1 MSGPFKDR
9 LVSALHESVGYFNQD
24 NDPNAAVAKAAA
36 SNDFNID
43 QTRRLV
49 EMFNTARTLYHYKSA
64 SDRTRDFALAD
75 VDDVLPRL
83 FADTVKA
90 ASAQPPVYSYMA
102 YDVRERSRHDPEAV
116 EKAAAA
122 PDTGSG
128 LTLEA
133 VARQAMTALRV
144 QRQTAKIAADES
156 RIASSAA
163 ARALTQAAR
172 MFATGVKE
180 ANEDRYA
187 RLVQG
192 YRDQVEWAP
201 VMAKLS
207 EFMAEKDKAPEAV
220 MRKYAR
226 CRVID
231 DRDLGPVLALL
242 KEARDMM
249 STEAEL
255 LAAAGV
261 LGKEADAFE
270 RDYLEA
276 LDPSFTCQRQ
286 DLLSGFIRP
295 SMLKAAQVSSE
306 QKYQTTDFFGEPVN
320 VTAKSQPQGE
330 GKPGLS
336 DAIGGAVA
344 GAVQKPLSS
353 LLETQVERA
362 FTGPM
367 SRENKKLS
375 DRLKNVQRQIM
386 LQDLMTN
393 DPVLSEESPDTVAE
407 AYNAVLQMAP
417 EVAGNKEVVRAV
429 LRQTVH
435 SVAVSPYDA
444 EIWTKLEKN
453 LQNLR
458 GKPAGSGSKEPQ

>member
-83 FADTVKA
+83 FTDTVKA

-102 YDVRERSRHDPEAV
+102 YDVRERSRHDPEVA

-122 PDTGSG
+122 PDIGSG
-128 LTLEA
+128 LTMEA

-144 QRQTAKIAADES
+144 QRQTVKIAGDES

-226 CRVID
+226 SRVID

-261 LGKEADAFE
+261 LEKEADAFE
-270 RDYLEA
+270 RAYLEA
-276 LDPSFTCQRQ
+276 LDPSFTRQSQ

-320 VTAKSQPQGE
+320 VTAKSQTPGE

-336 DAIGGAVA
+336 DAIGGAVG

-458 GKPAGSGSKEPQ
+458 GKPAGFGSKEPQ